1 MNRNQPSSST
11 HLLCLSLGLCFSIG
25 AFGFDTQSAYIQL
38 GNNPAAVV
46 QSTQQHLEKEG
57 NASPATEQLPTRLL
71 LVDALWQSGMNDQLD
86 KQIQRGI
93 SAAQAAGDN
102 RSLTRFL
109 LAQARQQMRAGK
121 PELTETWREI
131 GVLSATENDPLLL
144 ADVYSAKAEYLAAQG
159 LRQEALERAIY
170 AYRAYEQGNQRYK
183 LPGLLLQIAAIQ
195 IEQGDLEDAFY
206 YLSQVRDLNHDSEN
220 AFIQLRLAYL
230 SGQASRKQ
238 GQLPEAERQ
247 QLKALAIAETLG
259 HSQFIAKIQY
269 ELGQLQLSQSKLDAA
284 EKHLQIAEKTSQI
297 SSDNA
302 FRLRCQLALA
312 DLHTRRRDPQALKY
326 LEQAAQFTHL
336 LNTDPEAAAYEN
348 QAATTL
354 AEFGRWN
361 EAYQHA
367 RNFAR
372 LLQSMIEAKASATRS
387 ELQAQFQGQRKEA
400 ENALL
405 RNQQKLKDLQLSKQQ
420 AERQQLVLAL
430 TLAAILVGAIVTA
443 LMLVIRQRRR
453 LHVLAMKDELTG
465 VSNRRSILAY
475 AEHQLRQSG
484 RKQQPLMVAV
494 LDLDHFKQINDSYG
508 HQVGDLVLRA
518 FASAIQSQLRGADR
532 IGRIGGEEWL
542 LILPGLRPEI
552 VQPLFERLQNEAKAI
567 RVNGIPETRLITFSM
582 GMTTVSGDDKTLD
595 EIVARADE
603 ALYQAKS
610 NGRDCMRLVWRSQ
623 QNQSNTA
630 PTPPAASS

>member
-1 MNRNQPSSST
+1 MTRMPPYARI
-11 HLLCLSLGLCFSIG
+11 HLICLCLGLSLNLS
-25 AFGFDTQSAYIQL
+25 AFGLDTQSAYAQL
-38 GNNPAAVV
+38 SDNPAAVV
-46 QSTQQHLEKEG
+46 QSTLHYLETEG
-57 NASPATEQLPTRLL
+57 NNDPAKQQLPARLL
-71 LVDALWQSGMNDQLD
+71 LVDAMWQAGIDEPLNE
-86 KQIQRGI
+86 QIQRGI
-93 SAAQAAGDN
+93 GAAKSAGDN

-109 LAQARQQMRAGK
+109 IARARQQMRAGK
-121 PELTETWREI
+121 PELSDTWREI
-131 GVLSATENDPLLL
+131 NVLSATENDPLLL

-170 AYRAYEQGNQRYK
+170 AYQAYEKRDQRHQFS
-183 LPGLLLQIAAIQ
+183 GLLLQIAAIQ
-195 IEQGDLEDAFY
+195 IEQGDLENAFY
-206 YLSQVRDLNHDSEN
+206 YLSQIRDLSHTGNHPFLD
-220 AFIQLRLAYL
+220 LRLEYL
-230 SGQASRKQ
+230 SGLASRKQ
-238 GQLPEAERQ
+238 GQLPTAERQ
-247 QLKALAIAETLG
+247 QVKALEIAEKLG
-259 HSQFIAKIQY
+259 HSQFVARVHY
-269 ELGQLQLSQSKLDAA
+269 ELGQLQLAQSKLDTA
-284 EKHLQIAEKTSQI
+284 EKHLQIAEKTSQA

-312 DLHTRRRDPQALKY
+312 DLHTRRRDAQSLKH
-326 LEQAAQFTHL
+326 LEQAAQYVQL

-348 QAATTL
+348 QAATTM
-354 AEFGRWN
+354 AEFGRWS
-361 EAYQHA
+361 EAYQHS

-387 ELQAQFQGQRKEA
+387 ELQAQFQSQRKES

-430 TLAAILVGAIVTA
+430 TLAAILVGAIVAA
-443 LMLVIRQRRR
+443 LALVIRQRRR

-475 AEHQLRQSG
+475 AEHQLRQSR
-484 RKQQPLMVAV
+484 RKQQSLMVAV

-508 HQVGDLVLRA
+508 HQAGDLVLRA
-518 FASAIQSQLRGADR
+518 FANAIQSQLRGADR

-567 RVNGIPETRLITFSM
+567 RINGIPATRLITFSM
-582 GMTTVSGDDKTLD
+582 GVTTVSGDDKALD
-595 EIVARADE
+595 EIVARADD

-610 NGRDCMRLVWRSQ
+610 GGRDCMRLVWRSQ
-623 QNQSNTA
+623 QSQPSAA
-630 PTPPAASS
+630 PAPPAAPS